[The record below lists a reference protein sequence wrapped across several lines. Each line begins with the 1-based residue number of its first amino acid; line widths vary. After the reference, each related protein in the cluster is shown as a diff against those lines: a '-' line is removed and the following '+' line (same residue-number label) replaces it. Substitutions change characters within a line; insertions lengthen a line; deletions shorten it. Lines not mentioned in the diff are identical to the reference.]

1 MTLVAFKEQVS
12 AVTVWAMNRSIVFSL
27 IAAVTA
33 SSAWAECLPRED
45 GARFVVSDDVILDP
59 DTGLE
64 WRMCLHGQNLTENGC
79 SGSATEVPWLAADQL
94 ADETGWRLP
103 KLEDLE
109 TVLDGEDGG
118 GFFPEPFGLCQTGQ
132 IWTASPGFPGNDVAA
147 VLELDTGRVWGTGK
161 GVARFFVLV
170 RGEIDIEYFNGSQPK
185 L

>member
-1 MTLVAFKEQVS
+1 
-12 AVTVWAMNRSIVFSL
+12 MNRSIVLSL
-27 IAAVTA
+27 IAAMTA
-33 SSAWAECLPRED
+33 SNAWAECLPSGA
-45 GARFVVSDDVILDP
+45 GARFTVSEDVILDR

-64 WRMCLHGQNLTENGC
+64 WQMCLHGQNVSESGC
-79 SGSATEVPWLAADQL
+79 SGTAIEVPWLAADQL
-94 ADETGWRLP
+94 ADEKGWRLP

-118 GFFPEPFGLCQTGQ
+118 GFFPQPFGLCQTGQ
-132 IWTASPGFPGNDVAA
+132 IWTASPGFPVNDVAA
-147 VLELDTGRVWGTGK
+147 VLELETGRVWGTGK